1 LVEILD
7 SSWWG
12 RWSIDATI
20 VALIKLSVIMTR
32 RLPIERRAAIAFQ
45 MSTAAAD
52 LGARW
57 N

>member
-12 RWSIDATI
+12 RWRIDATI
-20 VALIKLSVIMTR
+20 VALIKLSVIMRR